1 MQRRQHTTVWVIM
14 HYEFMFEG
22 TMDCLQFHVASSLN
36 KAEKYIRK
44 RSVMPYSWWQVHPYV
59 IDDDREEGIEVHYYS
74 YRGTK
79 LTKAPHQQAKKA
91 FERAKK
97 KGQL

>member
-1 MQRRQHTTVWVIM
+1 
-14 HYEFMFEG
+14 
-22 TMDCLQFHVASSLN
+22 
-36 KAEKYIRK
+36 
-44 RSVMPYSWWQVHPYV
+44 MPYSWWQVHPYV